1 LSFNIQFYQTYLEH
15 VINQAFGRLL

>member
-15 VINQAFGRLL
+15 VINQAFGR